1 MLGVNAGKYHM
12 DKAMNS
18 IAENTLT
25 RSFKVALI
33 IAAWLLF
40 AIGAAAGAVLARYH
54 YNGIIQAKQSQY
66 DKNLKAISDEAAAA
80 TQQANARMQQAQR
93 EKQRLD
99 ERYAKELSD
108 AKKESKALRD
118 DLSAGRRRL
127 QFAKADLATCQ
138 LTASHSSGTRT
149 VGDGAEIRFSVEAGL
164 LVEDIRAGIQLD
176 QAKLDYLQDY
186 VTNVVNEC
194 RREVT
199 P

>member
-54 YNGIIQAKQSQY
+54 YNGIIQANQSQY

-108 AKKESKALRD
+108 AQKGSQALRD

-127 QFAKADLATCQ
+127 QLVRADLATCQ

-149 VGDGAEIRFSVEAGL
+149 MGDGAEIRFSVEAGL